1 MVDVMYSIGRK
12 DIMLLIVKVVLVV
25 GVDGVM
31 VEVYLDF
38 FVVLS
43 DVG

>member
-1 MVDVMYSIGRK
+1 MVDVMYSIGCK

-31 VEVYLDF
+31 VEVYLDL
-38 FVVLS
+38 FVVFS